1 MSSKCVVRLPYGDWG
16 RTRQCQNDALAPSDK
31 CGVHND
37 AAVARRQAEREE
49 RWRQECAV
57 RNAKNAA
64 IYETQRKLEAYDKL
78 VMFALLVK
86 VASPAWDKARNK
98 LLAEIGE
105 SLEKRKAERKKNG

>member
-1 MSSKCVVRLPYGDWG
+1 
-16 RTRQCQNDALAPSDK
+16 
-31 CGVHND
+31 
-37 AAVARRQAEREE
+37 
-49 RWRQECAV
+49 V